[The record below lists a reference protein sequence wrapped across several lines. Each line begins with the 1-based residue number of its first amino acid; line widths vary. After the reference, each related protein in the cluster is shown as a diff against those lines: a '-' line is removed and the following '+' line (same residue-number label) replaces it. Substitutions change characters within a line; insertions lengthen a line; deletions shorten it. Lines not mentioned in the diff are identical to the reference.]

1 MSISFLHHLSSCSFL
16 PSPNHLRGYKL
27 RLRFALATRRLSFQG
42 CNLWDGACNLVLPTC
57 DRLVTTGDIITANIN
72 VNSSDILSDNTTAIV
87 VSSQY
92 QVALLARVG
101 QIVGNIPNE
110 GEEGIIL
117 FIVHVVTIIISS
129 PSSFSIPWQVL

>member
-16 PSPNHLRGYKL
+16 PSPNHLQGYKL
-27 RLRFALATRRLSFQG
+27 RLRFALATRRLS
-42 CNLWDGACNLVLPTC
+42 NLWDGACNLVLPTC
-57 DRLVTTGDIITANIN
+57 DRLVTTGDIITANIT